1 MTLRKTKIVATLG
14 PASDTQEKIMQLIQA
29 GMDVAR
35 MNFSH
40 GTHEEQLGKFR
51 ALQKARETL
60 GRHVAILLDT
70 KGPEIRLGLFA
81 GGKAELRRGG
91 LFTLTGEDI
100 LGDEKRA
107 KITYPD
113 LYRDIRPGQCILLDD
128 GNIELQVEK
137 VEGGDICTRVVTGWV
152 ISDRKGVN
160 TPGVHLNREYLSQ
173 ADREDILFGLE
184 HGMDMIAASFTES
197 ADNVREMR
205 AFLRENGGAD
215 IPIIAKIESERGLAN
230 AEEILRESD
239 GIMVARGDMGV
250 EIPLY
255 EVPVMQ
261 KKLIAMA
268 NRAGKTVIT
277 ATQML
282 ESMMNNPRPTRAE
295 STDVAN
301 AIYDGTSAVM
311 LSGETASGK
320 YPVEAVKIMACIAKR
335 TEEDINYAKR
345 FFESIKQTHSVT
357 DAITHAACTM
367 SYDLKAAAILA
378 MTKSG
383 KTAELASK
391 FRPEVP
397 IIGCATDGQ
406 VLRRLNLCWG
416 VEPMGLPECDSA
428 DEMFSMAIAQAKAK
442 GLVRAGDQI
451 IITAGVPLG
460 IPGLTNMLKV
470 AVVE

>member
-1 MTLRKTKIVATLG
+1 
-14 PASDTQEKIMQLIQA
+14 
-29 GMDVAR
+29 
-35 MNFSH
+35 
-40 GTHEEQLGKFR
+40 
-51 ALQKARETL
+51 
-60 GRHVAILLDT
+60 
-70 KGPEIRLGLFA
+70 
-81 GGKAELRRGG
+81 
-91 LFTLTGEDI
+91 
-100 LGDEKRA
+100 
-107 KITYPD
+107 
-113 LYRDIRPGQCILLDD
+113 
-128 GNIELQVEK
+128 
-137 VEGGDICTRVVTGWV
+137 
-152 ISDRKGVN
+152 
-160 TPGVHLNREYLSQ
+160 
-173 ADREDILFGLE
+173 
-184 HGMDMIAASFTES
+184 MDMIAASFTES
-197 ADNVREMR
+197 ADN
-205 AFLRENGGAD
+205 

-345 FFESIKQTHSVT
+345 FFESVKQTHSVT

-442 GLVRAGDQI
+442 GLVQAGDQI